1 MTEKHPYKYQE
12 IAVGDI
18 HIDKRYQRNE
28 KPVVKRIMG
37 NFDYHLVNPV
47 KVVFRD
53 GNYYAFDGQQTTIAL
68 RNLFGPEYLAP
79 CMVYYDVPEWIDE
92 AQLFEGTNDRT
103 AKDPVTDAERW
114 HSRIERGD
122 QAAMDIIQLAEDAG
136 LHVSVYHGKDH
147 KAIKATAALDY
158 IYATYSR
165 WVVSETFNILSDA
178 FHGDANSLKSP
189 MLRGMAMFVDKYRG
203 EYVKKQ
209 LIDRLNKNGPVAILQ
224 AGKASAANGKIKYAR
239 EILAV
244 YNRGRKNPLPDK
256 F

>member
-12 IAVGDI
+12 IPVGDI
-18 HIDKRYQRNE
+18 HVDERYQRGE
-28 KPVVKRIMG
+28 TPVIKRIREH
-37 NFDYHLVNPV
+37 FDYRLVNPV
-47 KVVFRD
+47 KLVYRD
-53 GNYYAFDGQQTTIAL
+53 GNYYAFDGQQTTVGL
-68 RNLFGPEYLAP
+68 CNLFGPEYLAP
-79 CMVYYDVPEWIDE
+79 CMVYYDVPSWVDE
-92 AQLFEGTNDRT
+92 AILFEQTNDRK
-103 AKDPVTDAERW
+103 AKAPVTDAERW
-114 HSRIERGD
+114 HSRINRGD

-165 WVVSETFNILSDA
+165 WVVSETFSILSEA

-189 MLRGMAMFVDKYRG
+189 MLRGMAMFVDQYRG